1 VAAHVITFAHWYWR
15 RVKEVPLVVAS
26 FALGGTYVAFLMTV
40 PQIALATMR
49 YALGRM

>member
-1 VAAHVITFAHWYWR
+1 MTRGLITFAYWYWR

-40 PQIALATMR
+40 PQMILPLLR
-49 YALGRM
+49 LALGRL